1 MEKIKYKNI
10 YKKFTNLV
18 LLSKQVIIELNLK
31 FNEIKPMLNK
41 VPEEKLPINV

>member
-31 FNEIKPMLNK
+31 FNEIKPILNK
-41 VPEEKLPINV
+41 VAEEKLPINV